1 MPNMMSVNANYDVSD
16 QVPVARAPQGGFRK
30 RAFDLMAA
38 CLLLLLF
45 LPLMF
50 FIAVVLYSLEGG
62 NVFFAHNRV
71 GYRGRSFRCLKF
83 RTMVVNA
90 EATLARHFEKNP
102 AARQEWEA
110 TQKLRDDPRVTPLGR
125 FLRATSLDELPQLF
139 NVLAG
144 DMSLVGPRPIVRG
157 EIIRY
162 GTYFEDYASARP
174 GLTGLWQV
182 SGRSDVDYDKRV
194 ALDRSYVMG
203 WSLSGD
209 LMILLRTVKVV
220 FSRVGSY

>member
-1 MPNMMSVNANYDVSD
+1 MPNMTSVNANYDVSD
-16 QVPVARAPQGGFRK
+16 RVLVARAPQGGFRK
-30 RAFDLMAA
+30 RAFDLVAA
-38 CLLLLLF
+38 FLLLLLF

-50 FIAVVLYSLEGG
+50 FIAVILYSLEGG
-62 NVFFAHNRV
+62 SIFFAHNRV
-71 GYRGRSFRCLKF
+71 GYRGRSFRCFKF
-83 RTMVVNA
+83 RTMAANA
-90 EATLARHFEKNP
+90 EMALARHLEQNP

-110 TQKLRDDPRVTPLGR
+110 TQKLRDDPRVTALGR

-144 DMSLVGPRPIVRG
+144 DMSLVGPRPIVEG
-157 EIIRY
+157 EIARY
-162 GTYFEDYASARP
+162 GTYFDDYASARP

-182 SGRSDVDYDKRV
+182 SGRSDVGYERRV
-194 ALDRSYVMG
+194 EMDRSYVKA

-209 LMILLRTVKVV
+209 LMIMLRTVKVV

>member
-1 MPNMMSVNANYDVSD
+1 MMSVNANYDVSD

>member
-1 MPNMMSVNANYDVSD
+1 MTSVNANYDVSD
-16 QVPVARAPQGGFRK
+16 QVPAARGPQGGLRK
-30 RAFDLMAA
+30 RAFDVAA
-38 CLLLLLF
+38 ASLLLLLF

-50 FIAVVLYSLEGG
+50 FIAVILYSLEGG
-62 NVFFAHNRV
+62 NHNIAHNRV
-71 GYRGRSFRCLKF
+71 GYRGRSFRCFKF
-83 RTMVVNA
+83 RSMVTNA
-90 EATLARHFEKNP
+90 EGALARYLRENP
-102 AARQEWEA
+102 LARQEWEA
-110 TQKLRDDPRVTPLGR
+110 TQKLRDDPRITSLGR

-144 DMSLVGPRPIVRG
+144 DMSLVGPRPIVEG
-157 EIIRY
+157 EIVRY
-162 GTYFEDYASARP
+162 GAYFADYASARP

-182 SGRSDVDYDKRV
+182 SGRSEVGYDRRV
-194 ALDRSYVMG
+194 ELDRNYVTG

>member
-1 MPNMMSVNANYDVSD
+1 MPNMTSVNANYDVSD
-16 QVPVARAPQGGFRK
+16 QVLVARWPQGGFRK
-30 RAFDLMAA
+30 RAFDVMAA
-38 CLLLLLF
+38 SLLLLLF

-50 FIAVVLYSLEGG
+50 FIAVVLFSLDRGS
-62 NVFFAHNRV
+62 VFFAHNRV
-71 GYRGRSFRCLKF
+71 GYRGRSFRCFKF

-90 EATLARHFEKNP
+90 EAMLARHLEKNP

-139 NVLAG
+139 NVIAG
-144 DMSLVGPRPIVRG
+144 DMSLVGPRPIVEG
-157 EIIRY
+157 EIVRY
-162 GTYFEDYASARP
+162 GSYFDDYASARP

-182 SGRSDVDYDKRV
+182 SGRSDVDYDERV
-194 ALDRSYVMG
+194 ALDRSYVTG

-220 FSRVGSY
+220 FSRAGSY

>member
-1 MPNMMSVNANYDVSD
+1 MTTVNANFDISD
-16 QVPVARAPQGGFRK
+16 QAQVARAPHGGFRK
-30 RAFDLMAA
+30 RAFDLIAA
-38 CLLLLLF
+38 SLLLLLF

-50 FIAVVLYSLEGG
+50 FIGIIMYSMEGG
-62 NVFFAHNRV
+62 DIFFAHNRV
-71 GYRGRSFRCLKF
+71 GYRGRSFRCFKF
-83 RTMVVNA
+83 RSMVLNA
-90 EATLARHFEKNP
+90 EAALARHLQENP

-139 NVLAG
+139 NVVAG
-144 DMSLVGPRPIVRG
+144 DMSLVGPRPIVQN
-157 EIIRY
+157 EIARY
-162 GTYFEDYASARP
+162 GAYFEDYASARP

-182 SGRSDVDYDKRV
+182 SGRSDVDYEKRV
-194 ALDRSYVMG
+194 ELDRSYVTA

>member
-1 MPNMMSVNANYDVSD
+1 
-16 QVPVARAPQGGFRK
+16 
-30 RAFDLMAA
+30 
-38 CLLLLLF
+38 
-45 LPLMF
+45 
-50 FIAVVLYSLEGG
+50 
-62 NVFFAHNRV
+62 
-71 GYRGRSFRCLKF
+71 LKF